1 MEHRQESG
9 RVGPVSHDP
18 PQTTDW
24 RNRVSLTRGRA
35 QESQRAGQ
43 GERVLFTS
51 LSLAR
56 SHM

>member
-24 RNRVSLTRGRA
+24 RNRVSLTRERS

-51 LSLAR
+51 
-56 SHM
+56 